1 MNKRTVGILP
11 VFVLYAQALCAE
23 MHTVPLFASAGD
35 PVVQGF
41 VRVVNLSDQ
50 SGPVTVSAYTD
61 SGALWGETSFRI
73 AGNAVYAFNSDD
85 LEYGNTGKGITGIGV
100 GDSDWHLKLAS
111 ELPITVTAYLRTAD
125 GFLTAMNR
133 TVERNPDGIYR
144 VMTFN
149 PGSNTRQVSRLLLV
163 NPSETDVTVTVRGI
177 DDKGEEDDRP
187 VTVMLADN
195 EAKTLT
201 ARQLEDMGLGDGAG
215 KWRLTVTASEPVT
228 VMSLLKSATGHL
240 TNLSSAPE
248 AEMEGHIV
256 SPDNSFFER
265 PGTLIP
271 LFTATDPF
279 NQSFARIINRSD
291 ATGTVTVKAADD
303 SGVVRGQFTL
313 PIGAKQVLHFNSD
326 DLENGSARKGITGVG
341 DGDGDWRLTVVSR
354 RAGIKPLP
362 VDILQSLDLQV
373 LTYMRTQDGFL
384 TMMHDSVYDLGH
396 HQVPVFNPGSNMR
409 QESVLRVINTA
420 DTMTTVT
427 IRGFDDAGN
436 EGDRP
441 VTVTLRG
448 KEATTLTARQLEESG
463 FGDGAGKWR
472 LLVTADN
479 PVGVVSIMR
488 TVTGHLTNLS
498 YLPETARIIANTLS
512 ASFTYE
518 EDRGTPFGIRFNAGS
533 STGDIAR
540 YDWDF
545 GEKSELVENTLG
557 TGETPFFAYDG
568 GYSYGRTRGGIYGYE
583 GRYPHNDTYTATLTV
598 TDRDGTTATR
608 AKKVRV
614 TNTLPFPGLRNL
626 IGRINDHGGHRGK
639 LVISELEVGEEF
651 ENSHAKQTVYVSM
664 KEQGVP
670 KENIFVHGPGVTDWR
685 ILALN
690 GILTHP
696 ANASLRDETLVVN
709 RSVLPAFHTYHSDPI
724 AEHNILFVAPT
735 GNVDR
740 YYANECDPKN
750 KPPDRDLWRP
760 DHSFHSCEGSDDSAY
775 RGAMQAIATGKAL
788 FATAADLRQDGSV
801 EPYGGVIMCG
811 DTKEYCFAVPETH
824 GNVTSKSTAELS
836 AAMFHLFQLYEDAEE
851 AVRALKR
858 CTRDVG
864 EPGIDRE
871 FGNGIVDFRCVEAMR
886 PVVDR

>member
-1 MNKRTVGILP
+1 
-11 VFVLYAQALCAE
+11 
-23 MHTVPLFASAGD
+23 
-35 PVVQGF
+35 
-41 VRVVNLSDQ
+41 
-50 SGPVTVSAYTD
+50 
-61 SGALWGETSFRI
+61 
-73 AGNAVYAFNSDD
+73 
-85 LEYGNTGKGITGIGV
+85 
-100 GDSDWHLKLAS
+100 
-111 ELPITVTAYLRTAD
+111 
-125 GFLTAMNR
+125 
-133 TVERNPDGIYR
+133 
-144 VMTFN
+144 
-149 PGSNTRQVSRLLLV
+149 
-163 NPSETDVTVTVRGI
+163 
-177 DDKGEEDDRP
+177 
-187 VTVMLADN
+187 
-195 EAKTLT
+195 
-201 ARQLEDMGLGDGAG
+201 
-215 KWRLTVTASEPVT
+215 
-228 VMSLLKSATGHL
+228 MSLLKSATGHL

-248 AEMEGHIV
+248 AEMEDII
-256 SPDNSFFER
+256 PYEFFQAAGES
-265 PGTLIP
+265 GDVIP
-271 LFTATDPF
+271 LFTAPDSF
-279 NQSFARIINRSD
+279 AQSFARIINRSD
-291 ATGTVTVKAADD
+291 GAGTVIVEATDD
-303 SGVVRGQFTL
+303 SGVVRGTFRV

-326 DLENGSARKGITGVG
+326 DLENGSIRKGITGVG
-341 DGDGDWRLTVVSR
+341 DGVGDWRLTVRSER
-354 RAGIKPLP
+354 TGIRSFE
-362 VDILQSLDLQV
+362 DEHLQSLDLQV

-384 TMMHDSVYDLGH
+384 TMMHDLVYDLGH

-409 QESVLRVINTA
+409 QESVLRVISALTERIGRDGFLIEPAA

-518 EDRGTPFGIRFNAGS
+518 EDRGTPFGIRFNADS
-533 STGDIAR
+533 STGDIVR

-545 GEKSELVENTLG
+545 GKKSELVENTPG

-608 AKKVRV
+608 VKKVRV
-614 TNTLPFPGLRNL
+614 TNTLFFPGLRDL

-670 KENIFVHGPGVTDWR
+670 KENIFVHGPGVTNWR
-685 ILALN
+685 ILGPF

-709 RSVLPAFHTYHSDPI
+709 QSVLPAFYAYDSDPI
-724 AEHNILFVAPT
+724 AEHNIIFVAPT

-740 YYANECDPKN
+740 TYENECDSKN
-750 KPPDRDLWRP
+750 KPPDRDMWRP
-760 DHSFHSCEGSDDSAY
+760 DHSFHSCEGRDDSVY
-775 RGAMQAIATGKAL
+775 RGAMQAIATGKVL
-788 FATAADLRQDGSV
+788 FATSADLRQDGSV

-811 DTKEYCFAVPETH
+811 DTKEYCFAVPRTR

-871 FGNGIVDFRCVEAMR
+871 FGNGIVDFRCVEAAR
-886 PVVDR
+886 PMVDR